1 MRIKDYV
8 YLVIETRKDAEN
20 GGEPRQYV
28 LDVCATKEKADR
40 IKEYYKGS
48 TKGSTFKVKE
58 MEVKE

>member
-8 YLVIETRKDAEN
+8 YIVIETRKSPE
-20 GGEPRQYV
+20 GGEPRQYI